1 MELPVASRYDFN
13 TIKQKRMIFKDI
25 SYDILRYDKSKLT
38 NDNCSTLG
46 MFRSVIYIDGKVVCF
61 SPPKSISLDIF
72 KTRVTPSSIVTI
84 EEYVEG
90 TMVNL
95 FWSGSD
101 WEIATRS
108 SVGGNVSFFEN
119 ITATETRKGK
129 TFRQMFLDTI
139 NYHDADGVF
148 FTVLANM
155 PKTFC
160 FSFVLQHPENK
171 IVAPFTQ
178 PSLYLVKAYDISID
192 GHILEI
198 PNADVVNK
206 FPDWV
211 KYPRIIE
218 TDVCHIDNSNSI
230 TTSSDDYTTVGVMIH
245 GIDSITH
252 NTIRTKIRNPSY
264 ERIRRLRGNQPK
276 LQFHYLMMRNEGNI
290 AEYLKYYPEHCKM
303 FSIYREQL
311 HSFTKTL
318 HNEYFSCYIK
328 KQKPLK
334 EYSLQYRTHMFKLH
348 ELYKNQLSKINKIVN
363 KNVVVDYVNTLPTE
377 LLMHSI
383 NYQNTH
389 SFQAE

>member
-1 MELPVASRYDFN
+1 MELPVASGFDN
-13 TIKQKRMIFKDI
+13 DSIKRKKTTFKDV

-38 NDNCSTLG
+38 NDNCDTLG
-46 MFRSVIYIDGKVVCF
+46 MYRSVIYRESKVVCF
-61 SPPKSISLDIF
+61 SPPKSFSLDNF
-72 KTRVTPSSIVTI
+72 KTRVSPSSIVSI

-90 TMVNL
+90 TMLNI
-95 FWSGSD
+95 FWSGSE

-119 ITATETRKGK
+119 ITATETRRGK
-129 TFRQMFLDTI
+129 TFRQMFMDTI
-139 NYHDADGVF
+139 SYYEADGGF
-148 FTVLANM
+148 FTALSNM
-155 PKTFC
+155 SKTVC

-171 IVAPFTQ
+171 IVAPFSS
-178 PSLYLVKAYDISID
+178 PSLYLVKTYDISFD

-198 PNADVVNK
+198 PNADVSIK
-206 FPDWV
+206 FPSWV
-211 KYPRIIE
+211 KYPRRID
-218 TDVCHIDNSNSI
+218 TDVSHIDNNI
-230 TTSSDDYTTVGVMIH
+230 IICLDDYTTVGTMIN

-264 ERIRRLRGNQPK
+264 EKVRRLRGNQPK
-276 LQFHYLMMRNEGNI
+276 LQFHYLILRTEGNV
-290 AEYLKYYPEHCKM
+290 AEYLKYYPEHSKM
-303 FSIYREQL
+303 FSIYREQV

-334 EYSLQYRTHMFKLH
+334 EYSQQYRTHMFKLH

-363 KNVVVDYVNTLPTE
+363 KFVVVNYVNTLPTE

-383 NYQNTH
+383 NYQDILAPV
-389 SFQAE
+389 AE

>member
-1 MELPVASRYDFN
+1 MELPVASGFDN
-13 TIKQKRMIFKDI
+13 DSIKRKKTTFKDV

-38 NDNCSTLG
+38 NDNCDTLG
-46 MFRSVIYIDGKVVCF
+46 MYRSVIYRESKVVCF
-61 SPPKSISLDIF
+61 SPPKSFSLDNF
-72 KTRVTPSSIVTI
+72 KTRVSPSSIVSI

-90 TMVNL
+90 TMLNI
-95 FWSGSD
+95 FWSGSE

-119 ITATETRKGK
+119 ITATETRRGK
-129 TFRQMFLDTI
+129 TFRQMFMDTI
-139 NYHDADGVF
+139 SYYEADGGF
-148 FTVLANM
+148 FTALSNM
-155 PKTFC
+155 SKTVC

-171 IVAPFTQ
+171 IVAPFSS
-178 PSLYLVKAYDISID
+178 PSLYLVKTYDISFD

-198 PNADVVNK
+198 PNADVSIK
-206 FPDWV
+206 FPSWV
-211 KYPRIIE
+211 KYPRRID
-218 TDVCHIDNSNSI
+218 TDVSHIDNNI
-230 TTSSDDYTTVGVMIH
+230 IICLDDYTTVGTMIN

-264 ERIRRLRGNQPK
+264 EKVRRLRGNQPK
-276 LQFHYLMMRNEGNI
+276 LQFHYLILRTEGNV
-290 AEYLKYYPEHCKM
+290 AEYLKYYPEHSKM
-303 FSIYREQL
+303 FSIYREQV

-334 EYSLQYRTHMFKLH
+334 EYSQQYRTHMFKLH

-363 KNVVVDYVNTLPTE
+363 KFVVVNYVNTLPTE

-383 NYQNTH
+383 NYQH
-389 SFQAE
+389 ILAPVAE